1 MRLSSYAK
9 LLNATN
15 KQIAEIL
22 AKNFMAKLKETP
34 AAAMSS
40 YCTECGKDT
49 SLCWGWD
56 HFVNERNAEVCG
68 ACVQRTLNKE
78 APMGDSFKERLAKC
92 LDRYAGQGKYLV
104 LRVDELWLA
113 LESHPINGDKSIDRI
128 VRPNHDII
136 KYAHP
141 SREWQLD
148 DLVKQFE
155 GWLDKLVSTP
165 RIFTDEDGKKYEIR
179 EVEDK

>member
-1 MRLSSYAK
+1 M
-9 LLNATN
+9 
-15 KQIAEIL
+15 
-22 AKNFMAKLKETP
+22 P
-34 AAAMSS
+34 
-40 YCTECGKDT
+40 
-49 SLCWGWD
+49 
-56 HFVNERNAEVCG
+56 
-68 ACVQRTLNKE
+68 
-78 APMGDSFKERLAKC
+78 FKARLARC

-113 LESHPINGDKSIDRI
+113 LESHPINGDESIDRI

-136 KYAHP
+136 KYAHLG
-141 SREWQLD
+141 REWQLD